1 MTGGALNGRMVATA
15 AWYGSLAIIGGC
27 LAVAVETLHAGM
39 EFPPPAWLGQ
49 IIAAGALLLPVGC
62 TGLGLRLHL
71 RLGRLPGPVVQTAVW
86 ALAACIFLLT
96 WVLTG
101 Q

>member
-1 MTGGALNGRMVATA
+1 MTGAVHGRMAAMA
-15 AWYGSLAIIGGC
+15 AWYGSLTIIGGC
-27 LAVAVETLHAGM
+27 LAIAVSELRASMADAPPDWVDEAIASAG
-39 EFPPPAWLGQ
+39 
-49 IIAAGALLLPVGC
+49 LLLPVLCAGI
-62 TGLGLRLHL
+62 GLRLHL

-96 WVLTG
+96 WVLIG

>member
-1 MTGGALNGRMVATA
+1 MTGAVRGRMLAMA

-27 LAVAVETLHAGM
+27 LAVAVEVLRAGM
-39 EFPPPAWLGQ
+39 EFPPPVWVDQAV
-49 IIAAGALLLPVGC
+49 AAGAILLPVLCAGI
-62 TGLGLRLHL
+62 GLRLHL
-71 RLGRLPGPVVQTAVW
+71 RQGRLPGPVVQTAVW

>member
-15 AWYGSLAIIGGC
+15 AWYGSLAVIGGC
-27 LAVAVETLHAGM
+27 LAISVETLQSGL
-39 EFPPPAWLGQ
+39 EFPPPGWLGSM
-49 IIAAGALLLPVGC
+49 IDAGALLLPVICAGI
-62 TGLGLRLHL
+62 GLRLHL
-71 RLGRLPGPVVQTAVW
+71 RQGRLPGPVVQTAVW